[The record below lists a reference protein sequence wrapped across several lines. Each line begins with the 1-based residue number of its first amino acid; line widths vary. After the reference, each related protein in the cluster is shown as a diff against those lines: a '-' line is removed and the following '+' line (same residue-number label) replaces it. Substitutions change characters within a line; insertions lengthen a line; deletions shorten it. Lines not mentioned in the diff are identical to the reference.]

1 MGELF
6 TMHSLRSRFTLL
18 TIAVVMLAVASIS
31 LTSILFVRSNEHDK
45 ADQLLMLLCE
55 TGQRNLNNYFD
66 GVQKSVQKM
75 ESFAESNLHEINDK
89 SLEENMDKVRK
100 YFDEVASKTNG
111 VLTYY
116 YRIDPDVSKTVK
128 GFWYTNLTGDGFV
141 EHKVTDITL
150 YNTED
155 TSQLVWFTVP
165 KHEDKAIWI
174 APYITDNLNVR
185 VISYNVPIHC
195 QGKFVGVIGIEID
208 YTTMAEQVNNIRLYS
223 NGYAFLNDNE
233 GKLFYHPRID
243 VTKKAS
249 PDIPKGVVT
258 ENSFFRYTFEEN
270 GKAVEKDGAWL
281 PLSNGMRINVVV
293 PVSELEGS
301 WEQLFVGISVVSL
314 SVLIVACIFT
324 MFYTRRIAKPLKQL
338 TEAAEQVDRGN
349 YNYKL
354 TYEGDDEVGR
364 LTRTFKHLV
373 DDLKKHIGDLNTKVF
388 TDALTKIKNKA
399 AFTAACNEIQA
410 QIDSGEVVQPFA
422 VGVFDCNNLKYVN
435 DIFGHEKGDI
445 YLRNA
450 SNTICNVFLHSPV
463 FRIGGDEF
471 AVILRNFDYEGREV
485 LINQLETNIVEIN
498 ASTKNKWEKVDIAYG
513 ITAFDEHSDRY
524 VNDVVRRADK
534 LMYDHKQKIKAAQGK
549 PKQEEK
555 V

>member
-1 MGELF
+1 
-6 TMHSLRSRFTLL
+6 MHSLRSRFTLL

-31 LTSILFVRSNEHDK
+31 LTSILFVRHNEHNK

-55 TGQRNLNNYFD
+55 TGQRNHNNYFD

-75 ESFAESNLHEINDK
+75 EVYAESNLHELDDK
-89 SLEENMDKVRK
+89 SLEEHMDMVRT
-100 YFDEVASKTNG
+100 YFDEVASKTSG

-116 YRIDPDVSKTVK
+116 YRIDPEVSKNVK
-128 GFWYTNLTGDGFV
+128 GFWYTDLTGDGFI
-141 EHKVTDITL
+141 EHKVTDITK

-155 TSQLVWFTVP
+155 TTQLVWFTVP

-174 APYITDNLNVR
+174 PPYITDNLNVR

-195 QGKFVGVIGIEID
+195 KGKFVGVIGIEID

-223 NGYAFLNDNE
+223 NGYSFLNDYE
-233 GKLFYHPRID
+233 GNLFYHPRID
-243 VTKKAS
+243 ITKKAS
-249 PDIPKGVVT
+249 PDVPQGVIT
-258 ENSFFRYTFEEN
+258 ENSFFRYTFKEN
-270 GKAVEKDGAWL
+270 GRPVEKDGVWL

-293 PVSELEGS
+293 PVVELEGS

-314 SVLIVACIFT
+314 SVLILACIFT

-349 YNYKL
+349 YNYNL
-354 TYEGDDEVGR
+354 TYDADDEVGR

-373 DDLKKHIGDLNTKVF
+373 DDFKKHIGDLNTKVF
-388 TDALTKIKNKA
+388 TDSLTKIKNKA

-410 QIDSGEVVQPFA
+410 QIDSGDIVQPFA
-422 VGVFDCNNLKYVN
+422 VGIFDCNNLKYIN
-435 DIFGHEKGDI
+435 DIFGHEKGDV
-445 YLRNA
+445 YLKNA
-450 SNTICNVFLHSPV
+450 SNSICNVFLHSPV

-485 LINQLETNIVEIN
+485 LVNQFETSIAEIN
-498 ASTKNKWEKVDIAYG
+498 AGAKNKWEKVDMAFG
-513 ITAFDEHSDRY
+513 ITAYDEKTDRY
-524 VNDVVRRADK
+524 VSDVIRRADK
-534 LMYDHKQKIKAAQGK
+534 EMYDHKQQIKAAAS
-549 PKQEEK
+549 END
-555 V
+555 